1 MPTSRKPS
9 RPVRRPRA
17 GRSTTDLSGGVL
29 SLAARDPLALHALI
43 EAGLRWS
50 ATERLARALSLP
62 LAQIADT
69 LRIAPRTLT
78 RRREEG
84 RFDADESER
93 LVRLGRLIDLAV
105 QLFEGDLAAARGWL
119 AAPQPVL
126 GGKSPLDLSR
136 TEVGSREVEALIG
149 RLEQGIPS

>member
-1 MPTSRKPS
+1 MDSPGS
-9 RPVRRPRA
+9 
-17 GRSTTDLSGGVL
+17 VL
-29 SLAARDPLALHALI
+29 SLRAKDPLALHALI

-50 ATERLARALSLP
+50 AIERLARALALP

-105 QLFEGDLAAARGWL
+105 QLFEGDLDAARGWL
-119 AAPQPVL
+119 AVPQRAL
-126 GGKSPLDLSR
+126 GGKAPLELSR

-149 RLEQGIPS
+149 RLEHGIPS